1 MTPYNLNSAYN
12 EKSSFH
18 RAYRGDLSTW
28 EYVHYLGI
36 LEKKRMILK
45 LGDENINFGQFP
57 REHPTKEHY
66 SGLVE
71 IAKKA
76 GLR

>member
-1 MTPYNLNSAYN
+1 
-12 EKSSFH
+12 
-18 RAYRGDLSTW
+18 
-28 EYVHYLGI
+28 